1 VEEKRAKGVATVAE
15 SLKGHHLL
23 GAQLLAE
30 AEELS
35 EKIVGWRREFHQ
47 FPELAFEE
55 NVTASRV
62 AQVLETLPGMT
73 VHRSFGVA
81 TAVLAVL
88 GEDLPG
94 PALMLRCGMDA
105 LALDEET
112 GLPFASCIPGIMH
125 ACGHDG
131 HMAAL
136 LGAAILLSDRREEL
150 KRPVLFLFQPAEE
163 GRAGAKALVA
173 AGLFERFSIG
183 LVLGIYFRP
192 HLPFG
197 VLSLRPGTMT
207 ALSDRIHIEIEGTGG
222 HAASPHTAID
232 TVTIGAHLL
241 LAIQNVVSREIDP
254 QETVVISFGQIEAG
268 DAYNV
273 IPKEAHLWGTL
284 RAFKREVRD
293 HVQERLEAMIPL
305 LARAYRASAHVEYA
319 RNYPS
324 VENDPEK
331 TAVLFERAKVFFGD
345 DAVDVMD
352 RPVLSGEDFSFYG
365 DQAPT
370 VFMFLGTGA
379 EFDVN
384 HPKNDVPEEI
394 LPLASAWQAFLALT
408 F

>member
-1 VEEKRAKGVATVAE
+1 MMTEIHQEQR
-15 SLKGHHLL
+15 LL

-30 AEELS
+30 AEGFS

-55 NVTASRV
+55 NVTSSRV
-62 AQVLETLPGMT
+62 AQILEALPAIK
-73 VHRSFGVA
+73 VYRSFGVA
-81 TAVLAVL
+81 TSVVAVL

-105 LALDEET
+105 LALEEET

-136 LGAAILLSDRREEL
+136 LGAPAILAGRARELS
-150 KRPVLFLFQPAEE
+150 RPVIFLFQPAEE
-163 GRAGAKALVA
+163 GRAGAKALVS
-173 AGLFERFSIG
+173 AGLFQRFSVG
-183 LVLGIYFRP
+183 LVLGVYFRP
-192 HLPFG
+192 QIPFG

-207 ALSDRIHIEIEGTGG
+207 ALSDRIHIEVQGTGG

-254 QETVVISFGQIEAG
+254 QETVVISFGQVEAG

-273 IPKEAHLWGTL
+273 IPKETHFWGTL
-284 RAFKREVRD
+284 RAFNGEIRD
-293 HVQERLEAMIPL
+293 LVQERLESLVPL
-305 LARAYRASAHVEYA
+305 MARAYRASAHIEYS

-331 TAVLFERAKVFFGD
+331 TVELLERARFFFGD
-345 DAVDVMD
+345 EAVDVME

-365 DQAPT
+365 DQASS
-370 VFMFLGTGA
+370 VFMFLGTGS

-384 HPKNDVPEEI
+384 HPKNDVPEAI
-394 LPLASAWQAFLALT
+394 LPLAAAWQAFLALT
-408 F
+408 L